1 MKKSYRSILI
11 VVAVAALLAVA
22 AIVRGSG
29 GLEVAVATVSRD
41 TVSVSIAVD
50 GRTRARDSYTIVAP
64 VSGRLERIS
73 VREGDVV
80 EAGYLLA
87 RLTPAP
93 QDPRTLVAL
102 RAEVEIAEA
111 RVSEARI
118 RLREAS
124 LQRDQAELA
133 ADRRRSVGE
142 VGGLSREVIEQAELA
157 AVVASERFDGAE
169 AAVAGAESA
178 LSGAQGRLLG
188 ADGDAPGVT
197 PEVNVRAPVSGRV
210 LSVPD
215 ASERPV
221 MAGSPLLV
229 LADSGGLEVVLDVL
243 SEDAVQIEPGQ
254 PLLVNRWGGPESLA
268 GVVSRVT
275 MSGYTKVSTLGV
287 EEQRVDVVADLN
299 HPPPTLGTGYRVSG
313 DIIVWQG
320 SDALTVPVSSVFRLD
335 GEWRVFVVEDG
346 RARSRRIVLGQR
358 NERAAVVTEGLEEGD
373 VVILFPSEGV
383 EDGARVRSQQDG

>member
-1 MKKSYRSILI
+1 MKKSYRSTLI
-11 VVAVAALLAVA
+11 VVVVALLAVVG
-22 AIVRGSG
+22 IVSRNG
-29 GLEVAVATVSRD
+29 GIEVAVASATRD
-41 TVSVSIAVD
+41 TVSMSIAVE

-64 VSGRLERIS
+64 VSGRLQRIE

-80 EAGYLLA
+80 EEGHLLA

-111 RVSEARI
+111 RVREARI

-124 LQRDQAELA
+124 HQRDQAEKA
-133 ADRRRSVGE
+133 AERRRSVGE
-142 VGGLSREVIEQAELA
+142 VGGLSRELIEQAELA
-157 AVVASERFDGAE
+157 AVVADERFEGAE
-169 AAVAGAESA
+169 AAVTGAEAA
-178 LSGAQGRLLG
+178 LSGAQARLLG
-188 ADGDAPGVT
+188 EDGAATSDT
-197 PEVNVRAPVSGRV
+197 PEVRVRAPVSGRV

-243 SEDAVQIEPGQ
+243 SEDAVVIQPGQ
-254 PLLVNRWGGPESLA
+254 PLVVSRWGGPEPLA

-287 EEQRVDVVADLN
+287 EEQRVDVVADL
-299 HPPPTLGTGYRVSG
+299 HHAPQTLGTGYRVSG

-320 SDALTVPVSSVFRLD
+320 SDALVVPVSSVFRAG
-335 GEWRVFVVEDG
+335 GEWRVFVVEG
-346 RARSRRIVLGQR
+346 NRARSRRVVLDQR
-358 NERAAVVTEGLEEGD
+358 NERAAVVVEGLEEGD

-383 EDGARVRSQQDG
+383 EDGARVRVRQEG